1 MFLRLCCRAPWTV
14 ISLSKYLYNTRD
26 STLNH
31 HFVKR
36 MPPPSPPQPE
46 DRLVRA
52 IGPWA
57 LGANAVNNTVGA
69 GIFVL
74 PALVAAILGPAA
86 ILAYLMCGFAMALVL
101 TCFIEIGT
109 LVRRSGGAVAYVEE
123 AFGPL
128 VGFLAW
134 VLYGLT
140 ASLVAQSALITVLF
154 DTVAAVFPALA
165 HGFPRALGIA
175 ALLGV
180 LAAVNIRGIRHGM
193 GVAVTAT
200 VAKLVPLLSLVAA
213 GLLVMNWNELAWTG
227 WPPAAKL
234 GEASLLLMLAFSGA
248 EVALTPSGEI
258 RDPARTVPRAMFG
271 ATTCFILLYL
281 ALQIVSQ
288 GILGPQLAEET
299 RAPLAAVA
307 GKIVP
312 GFGRGLILVCT
323 AISILGTVSSGIV
336 TLPRAIFLAAENGMI
351 PAKLAS
357 VHPRYR
363 TPHYAILTAAVLFFT
378 LAVSGTFRPL
388 AIFSSVSRLL
398 IYATVCLGALR
409 LRLTREPV
417 PGAFRAPGGPLIPIL
432 AAASVMWLLHYS
444 TWRQIVPLSMTAAL
458 ALGYYLLRRRKGT
471 P

>member
-1 MFLRLCCRAPWTV
+1 
-14 ISLSKYLYNTRD
+14 
-26 STLNH
+26 
-31 HFVKR
+31 

-193 GVAVTAT
+193 GVVVTAT
-200 VAKLVPLLSLVAA
+200 VAR
-213 GLLVMNWNELAWTG
+213 N
-227 WPPAAKL
+227 
-234 GEASLLLMLAFSGA
+234 
-248 EVALTPSGEI
+248 
-258 RDPARTVPRAMFG
+258 
-271 ATTCFILLYL
+271 
-281 ALQIVSQ
+281 
-288 GILGPQLAEET
+288 
-299 RAPLAAVA
+299 
-307 GKIVP
+307 
-312 GFGRGLILVCT
+312 
-323 AISILGTVSSGIV
+323 SSGRLDLKSLIV
-336 TLPRAIFLAAENGMI
+336 
-351 PAKLAS
+351 
-357 VHPRYR
+357 
-363 TPHYAILTAAVLFFT
+363 
-378 LAVSGTFRPL
+378 
-388 AIFSSVSRLL
+388 
-398 IYATVCLGALR
+398 
-409 LRLTREPV
+409 
-417 PGAFRAPGGPLIPIL
+417 
-432 AAASVMWLLHYS
+432 
-444 TWRQIVPLSMTAAL
+444 
-458 ALGYYLLRRRKGT
+458 
-471 P
+471 